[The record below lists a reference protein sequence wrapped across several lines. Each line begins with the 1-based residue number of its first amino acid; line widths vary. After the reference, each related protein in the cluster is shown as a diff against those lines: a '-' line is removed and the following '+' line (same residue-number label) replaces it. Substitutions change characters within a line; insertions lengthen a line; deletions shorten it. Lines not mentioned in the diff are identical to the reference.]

1 MPLYEAGKLLYN
13 ESDTKMGGVAV
24 NCMKCGRETMGD
36 AVFCDDCLEHMARH
50 PVPANTLVYV
60 PSEKDRASAKKHS
73 TVAPVITAE
82 DQVKRLTRKVHALGL
97 LLALALGAAVFF
109 GLLSAD
115 ALHELSVSDFIGKNY
130 TSITSSATMD

>member
-13 ESDTKMGGVAV
+13 EFDTKMGGVAV
-24 NCMKCGRETMGD
+24 NCMKCGRETIAD
-36 AVFCDDCLEHMARH
+36 AVFCDDCLDHMARH

-60 PSEKDRASAKKHS
+60 PNDKDRAAVKKSSA
-73 TVAPVITAE
+73 VPPVITAE
-82 DQVKRLTRKVHALGL
+82 EQVKRLTRKVHGLGL
-97 LLALALGAAVFF
+97 LLALALGAVMFF
-109 GLLSAD
+109 ALLSAD

>member
-13 ESDTKMGGVAV
+13 EFDTKMGGVAV
-24 NCMKCGRETMGD
+24 NCMKCGRETTAD
-36 AVFCDDCLEHMARH
+36 AVFCDDCLDHMARH

-60 PSEKDRASAKKHS
+60 PNDKDRAAVKKSSA
-73 TVAPVITAE
+73 VLPVITAE
-82 DQVKRLTRKVHALGL
+82 EQVKRLTRKVHGLGL
-97 LLALALGAAVFF
+97 LLALALGAVVFF
-109 GLLSAD
+109 ALLSAD

>member
-1 MPLYEAGKLLYN
+1 M
-13 ESDTKMGGVAV
+13 

-73 TVAPVITAE
+73 TVSPVITAE

-97 LLALALGAAVFF
+97 LLALALGAAIFF